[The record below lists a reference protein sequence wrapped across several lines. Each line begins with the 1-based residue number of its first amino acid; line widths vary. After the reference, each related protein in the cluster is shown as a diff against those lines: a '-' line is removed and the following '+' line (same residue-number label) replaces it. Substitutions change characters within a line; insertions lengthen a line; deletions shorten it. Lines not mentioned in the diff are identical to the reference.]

1 MSQEE
6 MRYMRSVASLAE
18 VQCHNIPLIDERI
31 AASLDAS
38 LQNRGD
44 ANTPK
49 RGNNLHIFVW
59 FPFRAKV
66 RESRN
71 RPSVAQ
77 RVPGGLGS
85 QIIMT
90 FGT

>member
-1 MSQEE
+1 
-6 MRYMRSVASLAE
+6 MRRVASLAE

-44 ANTPK
+44 ANRPK

-59 FPFRAKV
+59 FPSRVKV
-66 RESRN
+66 KGSRN
-71 RPSVAQ
+71 RPGVAQ

-85 QIIMT
+85 QIFMVFVT
-90 FGT
+90 LSC